1 MKPFIKFLVVLISFF
16 CGSTAFADEAVVVP
30 LYSSNVNTQ
39 TIGNLTSL
47 ITSEVDFS
55 GRYDM
60 VSQIDKRPSTLNT
73 NCLKSVTCLKKI
85 ATANST
91 NAIIAGTV
99 YRKSGKLE
107 FNIVM
112 YENGSIVRS
121 NNFKME
127 DKPSSLALE
136 MAPNIQKL
144 ITGQSVEKEE
154 APTVSRLNN
163 YLDEEED
170 EEDVLGDFSL
180 DEDDELER
188 KAAEARKIAAAEEA
202 RKIAAIEEAR
212 KREEQQKMEEEA
224 RRLAEQN
231 NDSNSEDFD
240 FDFAPSSA
248 EVVERSSSGI
258 TDERE
263 MNLELDGDDPDPIQ
277 PEFKESS
284 RQKSPQKS
292 NTNSKANV
300 KKNTLDAKASLLGK
314 MGYSNFQSLNF
325 VTYGGEV
332 GIYVGKSIAISV
344 GLEGYATKQLTP
356 ILDEN
361 QTPTDT
367 FTKEWRVILPISA
380 GVAYHFPG
388 KVAKPY
394 AGGDIQLIPGY
405 VENGAGMA
413 YGFRARGG
421 FNFMIAK
428 NFGLNTNLSAGFWG
442 GEQFEAIRSTKTG
455 NDFKQF
461 GFVPQFSAGTLILF

>member
-1 MKPFIKFLVVLISFF
+1 MKQFIKFLAILISLF
-16 CGSTAFADEAVVVP
+16 CGSTALADEAIVIP

-60 VSQIDKRPSTLNT
+60 VSQIDKQPSTFNT
-73 NCLKSVTCLKKI
+73 GCLKSVSCLKKI
-85 ATANST
+85 ATENST
-91 NAIIAGTV
+91 NALIAGTV
-99 YRKSGKLE
+99 YRKSGQLE
-107 FNIVM
+107 FSIVM
-112 YENGSIVRS
+112 YENGSIVRT

-127 DKPSSLALE
+127 DKPSALALE
-136 MAPNIQKL
+136 MAAHIQKL
-144 ITGQSVEKEE
+144 ITGKSVKKEE
-154 APTVSRLNN
+154 APTVTRLNN

-170 EEDVLGDFSL
+170 EEDGLGDFSL

-188 KAAEARKIAAAEEA
+188 KAAEARKREAAA
-202 RKIAAIEEAR
+202 EEAR
-212 KREEQQKMEEEA
+212 KREEQRKLEEEA

-231 NDSNSEDFD
+231 NKSDSEDFD

-263 MNLELDGDDPDPIQ
+263 MNLELNGDDPDPIQ
-277 PEFKESS
+277 PEFKES
-284 RQKSPQKS
+284 PQQQTTSKS
-292 NTNSKANV
+292 NSNSKATFT
-300 KKNTLDAKASLLGK
+300 KNTLDAKASLLGK

-332 GIYVGKSIAISV
+332 GIHFGDSVAIAV

-356 ILDEN
+356 ILDDN
-361 QTPTDT
+361 GSPTNT
-367 FTKEWRVILPISA
+367 FTKEWRVILPIST
-380 GVAYHFPG
+380 GVLYHFPG
-388 KVAKPY
+388 KIAKPY
-394 AGGDIQLIPGY
+394 AGGDLQLIPGY

-421 FNFMIAK
+421 SNFMIAK
-428 NFGLNTNLSAGFWG
+428 NFGLNANLSAGFWG
-442 GEQFEAIRSTKTG
+442 GEQFKAIRSTKTG
-455 NDFKQF
+455 ADFKQF
-461 GFVPQFSAGTLILF
+461 GFVPQFSVGTLILF